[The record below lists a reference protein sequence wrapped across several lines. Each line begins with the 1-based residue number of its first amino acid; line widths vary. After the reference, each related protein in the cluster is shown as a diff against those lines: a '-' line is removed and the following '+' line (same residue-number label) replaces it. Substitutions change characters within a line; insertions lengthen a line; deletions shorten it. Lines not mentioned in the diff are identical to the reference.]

1 MSIFGSPPSQ
11 PETTQILANGKRE
24 LGAAHVSAGAGVDLD
39 RLAFFDEKR
48 NVNRFAGLEFC
59 RLGYVAGSVAPNS
72 CGRLDDFQADRRR
85 HFELDR
91 LAIGVE
97 DLNAEVFDEI
107 IFRVADQIF
116 MAR

>member
-48 NVNRFAGLEFC
+48 NVDRFAGLEFS
-59 RLGYVAGSVAPNS
+59 RLGYVAGGGAPNS
-72 CGRLDDFQADRRR
+72 CGRLDDFQTGRRR

-91 LAIGVE
+91 LAHGGEELKPKI
-97 DLNAEVFDEI
+97 FDEI
-107 IFRVADQIF
+107 
-116 MAR
+116 